1 MAALGPFLGRP
12 WPLLG
17 GPWPLLAAPRTTQMA
32 PKWVPRRTLL
42 AIPVFGSFSIDF
54 YSELRP
60 PKTKK
65 SLKFIGFYNILAF
78 PAFCNLHPFWLRFG
92 CQLGSILPPKIVQ
105 KIVQGASWRR
115 PRASWAALGD
125 SCKVLGRCWAALGP
139 SCAALWRS
147 CAVLG
152 RSWPIFGGFGVPI
165 WGPRGGPRTTF
176 LDTFSALEPTW
187 PRAAPQEPS
196 RPPKP
201 SPQEPC
207 KPLKP
212 QFLMIF

>member
-1 MAALGPFLGRP
+1 MTWNRYFFNRFSDPLPAPSWAAPGRSWAALGSLLAALGPFLGRP

-65 SLKFIGFYNILAF
+65 SLKFIGFYSILAF

-115 PRASWAALGD
+115 LRASWAALGD
-125 SCKVLGRCWAALGP
+125 S
-139 SCAALWRS
+139 
-147 CAVLG
+147 
-152 RSWPIFGGFGVPI
+152 
-165 WGPRGGPRTTF
+165 
-176 LDTFSALEPTW
+176 
-187 PRAAPQEPS
+187 
-196 RPPKP
+196 
-201 SPQEPC
+201 
-207 KPLKP
+207 
-212 QFLMIF
+212 